1 MSKND
6 CNPCDINNESIYERN
21 ASVAPSPI
29 LVTRN
34 GELTIDSVDVLAAN
48 FADNIVAD
56 IATSE
61 LQVLLARYGNDVVN
75 EAARNLNAFVK
86 SVDTSGYPELNQ
98 RMNLSRPITN
108 LEMAEF
114 MKSNFYTPTSMA
126 RSYNSQRPKFLRQ
139 LNDFYLGS
147 WISSLMGGFCSTIG
161 NMFAAAGALFDL
173 IGQIGDAIGAALKA
187 IQKIKNLKDPLK
199 ALFDKI
205 KVQALIDA
213 IKKKIEDGI
222 KEAWRK
228 VKEAVDNFKI
238 EDLFEDIKT
247 EAKNIKQK
255 IKTEVDKV
263 KAILN
268 DENRDTFLKKVDGL
282 IDYVV
287 DRFINPSLKS
297 IELLVFRMCGFAFS
311 IEDALSAL
319 KDRLQGIFDD
329 TKESEESTKAGSAKA
344 TANAVQNGAV
354 RFDEETRQEAINN
367 MRERCIQASKE
378 AGDAADES
386 GAPATVRTVA
396 PPTNAEIDGIPDW
409 DQLLNGPVNNLYI
422 NPGSNIAKL
431 IGRDAWSDRY
441 VPLEAKVKLMRL
453 AKEWGSPLTITSAH
467 RPKIY
472 NDNLRKK
479 GKGAAK
485 FSFHIKGVAFDVQ
498 FAGSYSKQKQFEFAD
513 LAAKHGWHG
522 IGFYPGSGF
531 VHVDIG
537 GIVPGAYAAEKRPAG
552 VIAVWPNDIEAQW
565 RSWRRNK

>member
-21 ASVAPSPI
+21 SLVAPSPI
-29 LVTRN
+29 LATRN

-48 FADNIVAD
+48 FANNIVAD
-56 IATSE
+56 IAASE

-205 KVQALIDA
+205 KVQALIES

-228 VKEAVDNFKI
+228 VKETVDNFKI

-311 IEDALSAL
+311 IEDALSGL
-319 KDRLQGIFDD
+319 KERLQGIFDD

-367 MRERCIQASKE
+367 MRKRCIQASTE
-378 AGDAADES
+378 AADAADES

-409 DQLLNGPVNNLYI
+409 DQLLNGPVNNLYV
-422 NPGSNIAKL
+422 NPGSNMAKL

-453 AKEWGSPLTITSAH
+453 ANEWGSPLTILSAH

-472 NDNLRKK
+472 NDRLRAA

-485 FSFHIKGVAFDVQ
+485 FSFHIKGVAFDVS
-498 FAGSYSKQKQFEFAD
+498 FAGSGSKQKQFEFAD

-537 GIVPGAYAAEKRPAG
+537 GIIPGNYAAQKRPAG
-552 VIAVWPNDIEAQW
+552 VIAVWPNDIESQW